1 MSGAV
6 AAHAAYNNSGTQALA
21 VTNKIDGEE
30 DVLSVFWNKN
40 DTLKQ
45 LLYGSAVL
53 EIPTSGTGS
62 GSTFGGSQIFT
73 VNNDID
79 CLGDLWAAV
88 TVTGAV
94 HANDVGALAPFGL
107 VNAIKRIEFQVGT
120 QIWQTLEKDDLLGLL
135 STELSESAY
144 EKLGVQ
150 ANGWMSSTGK
160 YHDGASK
167 DGAPA
172 AAAGLSATYF
182 PSGTADCMC
191 YVPLHLITK
200 TLAPRLEKFSDQTE
214 GGYPMAAAPHQSVK
228 IKLVYASTAEILT
241 TTPHA
246 DTKPIL
252 NVKLLGK
259 HQIMCNEERQS
270 IKSMPNGVPK
280 RLKMTQN
287 SHHASGAAATE
298 TSFDLDHFSLY
309 ASHILIQADA
319 LASDANA
326 ATCGLEYAE
335 LKLNSSSYSG
345 KLDGTFLRFASGESM
360 GLYGNDWYVAKTSED
375 GDSSAT
381 LNDTGTRAMRRGT
394 GYYVF
399 PLASRAYGGSGVPFN
414 RFDNIRL
421 TLKFTCAVSAVNITC
436 VGETTALFKG
446 GSASLAMY

>member
-94 HANDVGALAPFGL
+94 NTADNDALAPFGL
-107 VNAIKRIEFQVGT
+107 VNALKRIEFQVGT

-135 STELSESAY
+135 STELSESAF

-160 YHDGASK
+160 YHDGASA
-167 DGAPA
+167 GAPA
-172 AAAGLSATYF
+172 AGAGLSATYF
-182 PSGTADCMC
+182 PSGTADAMC
-191 YVPLHLITK
+191 YIPLHLITK

-228 IKLVYASTAEILT
+228 IKLVYAPLSDILT
-241 TTPHA
+241 TTPNA
-246 DTKPIL
+246 ATTPTL

-309 ASHILIQADA
+309 ASHVLIQADSA
-319 LASDANA
+319 DAN
-326 ATCGLEYAE
+326 CGLEYAE

-360 GLYGNDWYVAKTSED
+360 GLYGNDWYVAKTSEASGAD
-375 GDSSAT
+375 T
-381 LNDTGTRAMRRGT
+381 TVEHTGTRAMRRGT

-421 TLKFTCAVSAVNITC
+421 TLKFTAATTSVNITC